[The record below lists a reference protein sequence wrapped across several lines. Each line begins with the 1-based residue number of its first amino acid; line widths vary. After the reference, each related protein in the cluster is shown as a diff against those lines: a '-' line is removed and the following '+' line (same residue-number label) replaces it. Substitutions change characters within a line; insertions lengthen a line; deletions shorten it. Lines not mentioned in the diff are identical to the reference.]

1 MEHLTHIFLHAIE
14 DTLPMIPFLF
24 AAYLLIE
31 WIEHNHGERI
41 EAALQGGGRW
51 GFVPGAVL
59 GCLPQCGFSAMAAN
73 LYSSKVITLGT
84 LIAVFLVTSD
94 EAVPL
99 MLAEPDSWPQLAA
112 LLGAKIVI
120 GLLAGFFLDVVCKP
134 MLPKSVVGG
143 YTGSARDCDCHEHD
157 EADSILV
164 AAVKH
169 TLHIVLFVFVFNLVM
184 GTLVEWIGEETL
196 AAFLTGVGWLQ
207 PFAAGLIGL
216 VPNCAASVL
225 LTQLYLAG
233 SIRFSAV
240 LAGLCTGAGVGLAV
254 LLRSNKSWKQNL
266 FIIGLLYAIGVGCGL
281 VLGAFGI

>member
-31 WIEHNHGERI
+31 WIEHSHGERI

-112 LLGAKIVI
+112 LLGA
-120 GLLAGFFLDVVCKP
+120 
-134 MLPKSVVGG
+134 
-143 YTGSARDCDCHEHD
+143 
-157 EADSILV
+157 
-164 AAVKH
+164 
-169 TLHIVLFVFVFNLVM
+169 
-184 GTLVEWIGEETL
+184 
-196 AAFLTGVGWLQ
+196 
-207 PFAAGLIGL
+207 
-216 VPNCAASVL
+216 
-225 LTQLYLAG
+225 
-233 SIRFSAV
+233 
-240 LAGLCTGAGVGLAV
+240 
-254 LLRSNKSWKQNL
+254 
-266 FIIGLLYAIGVGCGL
+266 
-281 VLGAFGI
+281 